1 MMKKCDNNNKN
12 SSNKKVLL
20 FLFSFKVKI
29 IEKEKDVKRKKS
41 SLECILLDVG
51 IRKGLKNEIEIILQI
66 FKYFWYQLKSIF

>member
-1 MMKKCDNNNKN
+1 MMKKCANNNKN
-12 SSNKKVLL
+12 SFNKKVLL
-20 FLFSFKVKI
+20 FLFSFKIKI